1 MDFQLADEQVTVNDL
16 ARDVFSRNGD
26 PQRLF
31 DIEAGPDRF
40 DRVLYRDLA
49 ESGILGLPVPEEHG
63 GAGLGLWE
71 VAGVFVEQGRTLGT
85 VPLWETLVGGVLP
98 LLRYGNAKQQA
109 EWLPRVAAGD
119 AVLTVAVDDLTD
131 ARPYGARVRARSGA
145 EPGGDGVTLSGTAVG
160 VRSAHLAD
168 AIVVPATDEAGA
180 VGLYL
185 VPTAG
190 PGVRRDTFERTD
202 RGLASDVH
210 FEDAA
215 AALLAEGPEED
226 RLDWL
231 LRQVWTAVAALQSG
245 VSQAAVRQ
253 AADYTSG
260 REQFGVPIATFQA
273 VAHQL
278 ADCHIDTEAM
288 EVTYL
293 NALWRE
299 TTGRPSRAA
308 VHVAKYWAA
317 EAGDRVART
326 VQHVHGGMGADVTYP
341 IHRYMLWTTQLA
353 NTAGSG
359 AWHLQQLAD
368 LVGEGEQL

>member
-1 MDFQLADEQVTVNDL
+1 MDFQLAEDQVTVNDL
-16 ARDVFSRNGD
+16 ARDIFSRNGD

-31 DIEAGPDRF
+31 DIEAGQDRF
-40 DRVLYRDLA
+40 DRVLHRDLA
-49 ESGILGLPVPEEHG
+49 DSGVLGLLVPEEHG

-98 LLRYGNAKQQA
+98 LVRYGDARQQA

-119 AVLTVAVDDLTD
+119 AVLTVAVDDLAD

-145 EPGGDGVTLSGTAVG
+145 EPGGAGVTLSGTAVG

-168 AIVVPATDEAGA
+168 AIIVPATDEEGT

-210 FEDAA
+210 LEGAA
-215 AALLAEGPEED
+215 AELLAEGPEED
-226 RLDWL
+226 RIDWL
-231 LRQVWTAVAALQSG
+231 LRQVWIAVAALQSG
-245 VSQAAVRQ
+245 ISQAAVRQ

-273 VAHQL
+273 VAHQI
-278 ADCHIDTEAM
+278 ANCHIDTEAM

-299 TTGRPSRAA
+299 TTARPPRAA

-359 AWHLQQLAD
+359 AWQLQQLAD
-368 LVGEGEQL
+368 LVDAGEQL

>member
-1 MDFQLADEQVTVNDL
+1 MDFQLAEDQVTVNDL
-16 ARDVFSRNGD
+16 ARDVFSRHGD

-49 ESGILGLPVPEEHG
+49 GSGVLGLLVPEEHG

-98 LLRYGNAKQQA
+98 LVRYGDAKQQA

-119 AVLTVAVDDLTD
+119 VVLTVAVDDLAD

-145 EPGGDGVTLSGTAVG
+145 GPDGAGVTLSGAAVG

-168 AIVVPATDEAGA
+168 AIVVPATDEEGT

-190 PGVRRDTFERTD
+190 AGVRRDTFERTD

-210 FEDAA
+210 LDGVAA
-215 AALLAEGPEED
+215 ELLAEGPGED

-231 LRQVWTAVAALQSG
+231 LRQVWIAVAALQSG

-273 VAHQL
+273 VAHQI

-299 TTGRPSRAA
+299 TADRPPRAA

-326 VQHVHGGMGADVTYP
+326 VQHVHGGIGADVTYP

-368 LVGEGEQL
+368 LVDAGEQL

>member
-1 MDFQLADEQVTVNDL
+1 MDFQLTEEQVTVNGL
-16 ARDVFSRNGD
+16 ARDIFSRNGD

-31 DIEAGPDRF
+31 DIEAGPERF
-40 DRVLYRDLA
+40 DRVLHRDLA
-49 ESGILGLPVPEEHG
+49 ESGALGLLVPEEHG
-63 GAGLGLWE
+63 GAGLSLGD

-98 LLRYGNAKQQA
+98 LVRYGDAKQQA

-119 AVLTVAVDDLTD
+119 AVLTVAVDDLSD
-131 ARPYGARVRARSGA
+131 ARPYGARVRARSG
-145 EPGGDGVTLSGTAVG
+145 GGGVTLSGTAVG

-168 AIVVPATDEAGA
+168 AIIVPATDEDGTA
-180 VGLYL
+180 GLYL

-190 PGVRRDTFERTD
+190 AGVRLDTFERTD
-202 RGLASDVH
+202 RGLASDLH
-210 FEDAA
+210 LDGAA
-215 AALLAEGPEED
+215 AEPLAEGPQDD
-226 RLDWL
+226 RVDWL
-231 LRQVWTAVAALQSG
+231 LRQVWIALSALQSG
-245 VSQAAVRQ
+245 ISQAAVRQ

-273 VAHQL
+273 VAHQI
-278 ADCHIDTEAM
+278 ANCHIDTEAM

-308 VHVAKYWAA
+308 AHVAKYWAA

-341 IHRYMLWTTQLA
+341 VHRYMLWTTQLA

>member
-1 MDFQLADEQVTVNDL
+1 MDFQLAEDQVTVNDL

-31 DIEAGPDRF
+31 DVEAGPDRF

-49 ESGILGLPVPEEHG
+49 GSGVLGLLVPEEHG

-98 LLRYGNAKQQA
+98 LVRYGDAKQQA

-119 AVLTVAVDDLTD
+119 AVLTVAVDDLAD
-131 ARPYGARVRARSGA
+131 ARPYGARVRARSGTG
-145 EPGGDGVTLSGTAVG
+145 PGGAGVTLSGTAVG

-168 AIVVPATDEAGA
+168 AIVVPATDEEGT

-185 VPTAG
+185 VPTTG
-190 PGVRRDTFERTD
+190 GGVRRDTFERTD

-210 FEDAA
+210 LDGAA
-215 AALLAEGPEED
+215 AEPLAEGPGED
-226 RLDWL
+226 RIDWL
-231 LRQVWTAVAALQSG
+231 LRQVWIAVAALQSG

-273 VAHQL
+273 VAHQI

-299 TTGRPSRAA
+299 TADRPPRAA

-326 VQHVHGGMGADVTYP
+326 VQHVHGGIGADVTYP

-368 LVGEGEQL
+368 LVDAGEQL

>member
-1 MDFQLADEQVTVNDL
+1 
-16 ARDVFSRNGD
+16 
-26 PQRLF
+26 
-31 DIEAGPDRF
+31 
-40 DRVLYRDLA
+40 
-49 ESGILGLPVPEEHG
+49 
-63 GAGLGLWE
+63 
-71 VAGVFVEQGRTLGT
+71 
-85 VPLWETLVGGVLP
+85 
-98 LLRYGNAKQQA
+98 
-109 EWLPRVAAGD
+109 
-119 AVLTVAVDDLTD
+119 
-131 ARPYGARVRARSGA
+131 SGA

-226 RLDWL
+226 RFDWL

-353 NTAGSG
+353 NTGGSG